1 MTWKKMIMQCL
12 VVSSTATW
20 TTHGDIAPS
29 ELNHTHVANA
39 RDGIIAALY
48 RHQDPDRHWDPVTM
62 PYGES
67 TNQHLGGYTALVCL
81 ALITAGESYQDSRLQ
96 QPMHD
101 LEQAQLKGTYAV
113 ATRALIWAALPDQFK
128 PNLARDA
135 KWLLDSYNSDAA
147 GWDYKAR
154 PTGTIATPSPSI
166 RHFGTLA
173 LWEAAKRGYRI
184 PPAVL
189 NGIEQVTLRNQDQD
203 GAWHYKNEVGPSG
216 SMTAAGLVTLAITD
230 ELLHANEAV
239 NLKQN
244 KDAIRHRSAQGGL
257 AWLNDHFTSLR
268 TPGDTSRGSRFP
280 MYWLYAVERVGLAQG
295 LVRLGHYDWF
305 REGVTTI
312 RRRLFEEQAD
322 GSLQLKSDY
331 EPGGRASALRE
342 LSFALLFL
350 SRGSSP
356 IAINKLEINGWRWNN
371 RPRDV
376 ANLCR
381 SMSSEH
387 ETPLHWQS
395 VTLEDQQLFNA
406 PVLYLASDQA
416 LPFLAPHA
424 KDIRE
429 FGRNAKDYL
438 KRRRSG
444 TLVDGERAPRPPTIA
459 EIKPLRKFIESGGLL
474 LAINEGRST
483 AFAKSIHD
491 LGTLLNPGI
500 EWTKPLQDHWLFN
513 EPHPVRGKRPA
524 IEVFGTDVR
533 EWIVLL
539 PRGDAAEDLQVPGRA
554 AEPVM
559 TTLSNLYARASGMLR
574 TQPRLDAARPLPTG
588 NRTAS
593 APCRIRQVIHDG
605 MWRPEPM
612 AMAHL
617 SDAMEQS
624 GLATDVRAIRLNTS
638 TPLEEIDCL
647 LVSGT
652 GDTSLDP
659 EIWSTIERYIAES
672 RGVVLFEHTGG
683 GDGGIFA
690 ARAEQDAMERFK
702 QPVRSADRTAVIT
715 GEGIEGN
722 VDCTHA
728 TWQPYSITE
737 IFAGAATN
745 PRLRFM
751 NIDGTPRLF
760 FSREDLTHALLG
772 SPHWGVHGYTRT
784 YASNLLC
791 NLARYGHSKN
801 NTP

>member
-1 MTWKKMIMQCL
+1 MTWKKIIMPCL
-12 VVSSTATW
+12 VASSAATW
-20 TTHGDIAPS
+20 AAHGDVAPS
-29 ELNHTHVANA
+29 QLNHAHVVEA

-48 RHQDPDRHWDPVTM
+48 RHQDPDRHWDPITM

-81 ALITAGESYQDSRLQ
+81 ALITAGESYQDPRLR

-154 PTGTIATPSPSI
+154 PTGTVTTPSPSV

-173 LWEAAKRGYRI
+173 LWEAAKRGYRV

-189 NGIEQVTLRNQDQD
+189 NGIEQVTLRTQDQD
-203 GAWHYKNEVGPSG
+203 GAWHYKKEAGPSG

-230 ELLHANEAV
+230 ELLHAHEAV

-244 KDAIRHRSAQGGL
+244 KDTPRHRAAEGGL
-257 AWLNDHFTSLR
+257 AWLDDHFTSFR

-295 LVRLGHYDWF
+295 LVRLGQYDWF
-305 REGVTTI
+305 REGVATI
-312 RRRLFEEQAD
+312 RRRLFDELPNGA
-322 GSLQLKSDY
+322 LKIKSDY
-331 EPGGRASALRE
+331 EPGGRSSALRE

-356 IAINKLEINGWRWNN
+356 VAINKLEIEDARWNN

-381 SMSSEH
+381 FMSDEH
-387 ETPLHWQS
+387 ETPLHWQR
-395 VTLEDQQLFNA
+395 VTLQDQHLFNA
-406 PVLYLASDQA
+406 PVLYLASDQP

-424 KDIRE
+424 KDIRS
-429 FGRNAKDYL
+429 FGRNAKEYL
-438 KRRRSG
+438 ERRRAG
-444 TLVDGERAPRPPTIA
+444 TLADGERAPRPPAIPA
-459 EIKPLRKFIESGGLL
+459 IEPLRRFIESGGLL
-474 LAINEGRST
+474 LAVNEGRSS
-483 AFAKSIHD
+483 AFAQSIRD
-491 LGTLLNPGI
+491 LGTILNPGI
-500 EWTKPLQDHWLFN
+500 EWTKPKPDHWLFN
-513 EPHPVRGKRPA
+513 EPHPVNGRQPTV
-524 IEVFGTDVR
+524 EFFGTGAR

-539 PRGDAAEDLQVPGRA
+539 PRGDASEDLQMSGRGT
-554 AEPVM
+554 EPVM

-574 TQPRLDAARPLPTG
+574 TQPRLDAHRELPRSTR
-588 NRTAS
+588 NPS
-593 APCRIRQVIHDG
+593 APCTIRHVVHDG
-605 MWRPEPM
+605 IWKAEPM
-612 AMAHL
+612 ALTHL
-617 SDAMEQS
+617 QDAMERS
-624 GLATDVRAIRLNTS
+624 GITTDARAIQLSDT
-638 TPLEEIDCL
+638 TAFTGIDCL

-652 GDTSLDP
+652 GDTSLGP
-659 EIWSTIERYIAES
+659 NIWSAIERYITETN
-672 RGVVLFEHTGG
+672 GVVLFEHTGG
-683 GDGGIFA
+683 NDGGIFA
-690 ARAEQDAMERFK
+690 ARAEQDAMQRFG
-702 QPVRSADRTAVIT
+702 QPVRSADRTAAIT
-715 GEGIEGN
+715 GEGVAGN
-722 VDCTHA
+722 VDCRHA

-737 IFAGAATN
+737 IFAGPTTK
-745 PRLRFM
+745 PRLRCM
-751 NIDGTPRLF
+751 TIDGTARLF

-772 SPHWGVHGYTRT
+772 VPRWGIHGYTQS
-784 YASNLLC
+784 YAERLLC
-791 NLARYGHSKN
+791 NIIRYGQAMN